1 MSSNRTL
8 SYQLPNTPQPPHHGS
23 QRTLVW
29 LASTLIALLAA
40 IFVFLI
46 LATGSTEALPDQS
59 SPTPA
64 VEQSAPNDAPQ
75 NTVPSPQR

>member
-1 MSSNRTL
+1 M
-8 SYQLPNTPQPPHHGS
+8 
-23 QRTLVW
+23 W

-59 SPTPA
+59 SPTPT
-64 VEQSAPNDAPQ
+64 VEQSSPN
-75 NTVPSPQR
+75 PSPSTEATQTSVPPVQP